1 MADIGSTASAL
12 AMTAASVIYPN
23 GLSPVTGSVTG
34 TQTIVRR
41 GWPTQPDFSG
51 ACGMTKGIDLVSV
64 MPIGGAFRPLSE
76 PLGWPWETISQT
88 AATVTLTADGN
99 TLAVAIAGGVTPAGL
114 VGATLTAAPGSV
126 VQPNVAI
133 SYIVQSVDTADTI
146 AAALA
151 GQIPEAYSSGATATF
166 PGVSAIAPVTGGT
179 ATARR
184 VVRRQRQMFSVSV
197 WSISWQRRDALGLA
211 LDAGLA
217 GTNWIANTDGTESQI
232 VGAGAIEVDG
242 GQNQGIYRRDL
253 RYWLEFDTVQTMTA
267 PQMMFGIGMSRVV
280 TQAGVVLQ
288 PFAQT
293 APTAGIA
300 TDTNGDVL
308 VDAGGN
314 LIGQVQQPY
323 AGLFVNSGGYVLQ
336 DGSGNL
342 AGDPA

>member
-1 MADIGSTASAL
+1 
-12 AMTAASVIYPN
+12 
-23 GLSPVTGSVTG
+23 
-34 TQTIVRR
+34 
-41 GWPTQPDFSG
+41 
-51 ACGMTKGIDLVSV
+51 
-64 MPIGGAFRPLSE
+64 
-76 PLGWPWETISQT
+76 
-88 AATVTLTADGN
+88 
-99 TLAVAIAGGVTPAGL
+99 
-114 VGATLTAAPGSV
+114 
-126 VQPNVAI
+126 
-133 SYIVQSVDTADTI
+133 
-146 AAALA
+146 
-151 GQIPEAYSSGATATF
+151 
-166 PGVSAIAPVTGGT
+166 
-179 ATARR
+179 
-184 VVRRQRQMFSVSV
+184 MFSVSV

-253 RYWLEFDTVQTMTA
+253 RYWLEFDTVQTVTA

-280 TQAGVVLQ
+280 AQAGVVLQ
-288 PFAQT
+288 PFGQT
-293 APTAGIA
+293 APTVGIA
-300 TDTNGDVL
+300 TDANGDVL